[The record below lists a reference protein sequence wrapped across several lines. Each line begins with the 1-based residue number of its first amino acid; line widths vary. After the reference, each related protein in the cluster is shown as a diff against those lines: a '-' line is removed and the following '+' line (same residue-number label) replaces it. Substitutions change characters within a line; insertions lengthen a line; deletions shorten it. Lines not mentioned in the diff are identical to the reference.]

1 MNKAVLVFTRLALWR
16 ITWAY
21 YAVLGP
27 GMENVRAFEGIR
39 LSHIFLVLRVGLAKA
54 MLLV

>member
-16 ITWAY
+16 IPWAY

-27 GMENVRAFEGIR
+27 GMENLRAFEGIR
-39 LSHIFLVLRVGLAKA
+39 LSHIFLVLRAGLAKA